1 MKIKTII
8 YVSHSLPNL
17 LKFSNR
23 IMYKRK
29 GIIKAIREP
38 EEVVEL
44 YRESFR
50 EEFRKNQNAS
60 Q

>member
-1 MKIKTII
+1 
-8 YVSHSLPNL
+8 
-17 LKFSNR
+17 
-23 IMYKRK
+23 MYKRK